1 MFLTRSDLIFNVQCL
16 RTQIAPSHLAVI
28 QSWGSE
34 HVERL
39 IRFSTLLR
47 HQLFAFLVR
56 KKVRY
61 TLRCRPVVV
70 VLLNAANR
78 LSAELSTTV
87 ATIHLD
93 GADLPNSARARC
105 QHRQSVQ
112 VGVRGGEAESAV
124 DTLNTSTAALSRW
137 RSRLAGSATGCG
149 ATALGRICEPARFSG

>member
-1 MFLTRSDLIFNVQCL
+1 MTL
-16 RTQIAPSHLAVI
+16 SHLVEV
-28 QSWGSE
+28 SNHGGSE

-39 IRFSTLLR
+39 VRFSTLLR

-61 TLRCRPVVV
+61 ALRRVPVVA
-70 VLLNAANR
+70 VLLNAANG

-105 QHRQSVQ
+105 QHIDKACKWCQ
-112 VGVRGGEAESAV
+112 RG
-124 DTLNTSTAALSRW
+124 R
-137 RSRLAGSATGCG
+137 RG
-149 ATALGRICEPARFSG
+149 AQLTH